1 MSFVV
6 VIALVISALVAGVG
20 LLAFRRRPWI
30 GGLAGGVTLVALLFW
45 FLHPVCVP
53 IPDEDLANFVPP
65 IETRTETNMIGQ
77 PYFVERDGGWV
88 HCKTWIARQF
98 FF

>member
-1 MSFVV
+1 MTFVV
-6 VIALVISALVAGVG
+6 VIAFVVAALVAGVG
-20 LLAFRRRPWI
+20 LLAFRGRPWI

-45 FLHPVCVP
+45 FLHPVCTP
-53 IPDEDLANFVPP
+53 IAETELANFDPP
-65 IETRTETNMIGQ
+65 IETRAETNMIGQ
-77 PYFVERDGGWV
+77 RSFIERDGHWV